1 MLFTYHI
8 KIIYISL
15 VKMLHGRFFS
25 NIHGLQVRFL
35 KNLLFG
41 GVDIPFADDNLEHD
55 LFGVKEKFQ

>member
-1 MLFTYHI
+1 
-8 KIIYISL
+8 
-15 VKMLHGRFFS
+15 MLHGRFFS